1 MANVIYAGPIGS
13 EPQYAEAK
21 AGAEGILPGSLL
33 IKSAGDFVVHD
44 AEGQGGPFY
53 IANKDTLSQTGVDA
67 EYTEGDTVFAFD
79 PAPTELFYVRVA
91 EGENV
96 TALDTA
102 LTSDGAGALKIAADD
117 GSEEVVA
124 YAQEIENFTSAG
136 GLLRVKIATSG
147 YNALGGA

>member
-1 MANVIYAGPIGS
+1 MANVIYAGPIGK
-13 EPQYAEAK
+13 EGQRAKGK
-21 AGAEGILPGSLL
+21 AGVPGILPGMLL
-33 IKSAGDFVVHD
+33 ISSEGDFIPHD

-53 IANKDTLSQTGVDA
+53 IANKNTLAQDGVDVA
-67 EYTEGDTVFAFD
+67 YEEGETIEPFD
-79 PAPTELFYVRVA
+79 PAPTYLYYVRVA